1 MSTPGCPARHRLH
14 IHAPC
19 FLLYPLC
26 AVRSHIN
33 ANNRSSNSLILTA
46 LKIFLFRAAGAL
58 PLRIN
63 HALGALLG
71 WLVWRLSP
79 RHRRITRENFAQ
91 FLAATGSSQTTL
103 NAVIAE
109 QGRGVSELAIAWTA
123 RIETL
128 YSLVRECNGW
138 EHVAAAKS
146 VGRAIIFVTPHL
158 GCYDIGG
165 RYLESRIPVVALYQ
179 RPKQAWLEP
188 LMQAGRVRGGGS
200 TARADAS
207 GVRIL
212 LKTLKQG
219 GNIVMLPDQVPAAQN
234 GKADGVWANFFSR
247 PAYTMT
253 LLPRLA
259 ETTQAT
265 VLFFFAE
272 RLTQGGGY
280 KMHILPMCERFSTD
294 KNIAARQ
301 TNAMVEKLILMC
313 PQQYLWGYNRYKHP
327 AGAPLAPGTINDAM

>member
-1 MSTPGCPARHRLH
+1 MR
-14 IHAPC
+14 
-19 FLLYPLC
+19 C
-26 AVRSHIN
+26 AIGFNIN
-33 ANNRSSNSLILTA
+33 ATSGSTISPILTA
-46 LKIFLFRAAGAL
+46 LKNLLFRAAGAL

-63 HALGALLG
+63 HSLGALLG
-71 WLVWRLSP
+71 WLAWCLSP
-79 RHRRITRENFAQ
+79 RYRRIMRENFAQ
-91 FLAATGSSQTTL
+91 FLTAAGSTQITL

-123 RIETL
+123 PIKIL
-128 YSLVRECNGW
+128 YSLVSECDGW

-146 VGRAIIFVTPHL
+146 AGQAIIFVTPHL

-179 RPKQAWLEP
+179 SPKQAWLEP

-219 GNIVMLPDQVPAAQN
+219 GNIVMLPDQVPAPQDRKTG
-234 GKADGVWANFFSR
+234 GKADGVWANFFAR

-259 ETTQAT
+259 ETTHAA

-272 RLTQGGGY
+272 RLTQGRGY
-280 KMHILPMCERFSTD
+280 KMHILPMTEPFSTD

-327 AGAPLAPGTINDAM
+327 AGAPLPPATISDVT